1 MMVTSMPRGS
11 RNDLDVATVLESGR
25 IRRGQEVVLK
35 RVECMIGIISDGC
48 AGKLNQVEPIGAKES
63 ICKKRKKSS
72 VFLLEQ
78 D

>member
-11 RNDLDVATVLESGR
+11 RNDLDLATVLESGW
-25 IRRGQEVVLK
+25 IRRAQAVVLK

-48 AGKLNQVEPIGAKES
+48 VGKLNQVEPIEAKES

-72 VFLLEQ
+72 VFSLEQ

>member
-1 MMVTSMPRGS
+1 
-11 RNDLDVATVLESGR
+11 
-25 IRRGQEVVLK
+25 
-35 RVECMIGIISDGC
+35 MIGIISDGC

>member
-1 MMVTSMPRGS
+1 MPRGS
-11 RNDLDVATVLESGR
+11 RNDLDVATVLESGW
-25 IRRGQEVVLK
+25 IRRAQAVVLK
-35 RVECMIGIISDGC
+35 QVAHSECMIGIISDGC

-72 VFLLEQ
+72 VFLFEQ